1 MQATSGQEI
10 SLHFYPNNNV
20 LHVMQG
26 GISIASFPA
35 KGGDPQGN
43 PAHGYESTTRG
54 TFTIYGWWQH
64 EKSGQCR
71 EAG

>member
-1 MQATSGQEI
+1 
-10 SLHFYPNNNV
+10 
-20 LHVMQG
+20 MQG